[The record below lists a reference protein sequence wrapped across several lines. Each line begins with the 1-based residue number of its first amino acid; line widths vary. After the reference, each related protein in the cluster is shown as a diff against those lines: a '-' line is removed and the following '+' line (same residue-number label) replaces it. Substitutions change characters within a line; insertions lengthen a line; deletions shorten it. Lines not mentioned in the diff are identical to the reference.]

1 MFSNCTIRLVI
12 VNEQLHFDGPSGF
25 AILLFTCVRSHN
37 QRLCVVQQF
46 DLFREE
52 NRFFFTKIEHFGAV
66 LE

>member
-25 AILLFTCVRSHN
+25 AILLFTYVRSHN
-37 QRLCVVQQF
+37 QRLCVVRQF

-52 NRFFFTKIEHFGAV
+52 NCFFY
-66 LE
+66 